1 VKEER
6 MNNATQQ
13 ARFRRRLRQYA
24 LAFMVMAVMV
34 VAAPFS
40 GLLLLDATAEQGFVN
55 GDNPRSEY
63 WREVRQGES
72 GYTAVQGKETGTL
85 IQNGG
90 QNWRALRNGPL
101 ANYGGWLLGVL
112 LVALLAYY
120 LIHGQVRLEHGRSG
134 RTVTRWS
141 MLERVLHWLTTIT
154 FLVLAVTG
162 LSLLFGRAVL
172 IPVIGKEAFAAYAA
186 LAKDA
191 HNYLG
196 PVFGV
201 CLVLFLIKLLP
212 YNIPAKHDLE
222 WFKRGGGMFGGKEPS
237 AGRMNAGE
245 KSWFWTLSTLGIALV
260 VSGLFLDFPVFG
272 LDREGL
278 QWSHLVHGITAFLV
292 IAFSFL
298 HMYLGTIG
306 NEGAF
311 EGMVNG
317 EVDVNWVIQHHDLWH
332 EELKHQSSGSG
343 ADASLSGEGAAPR
356 TG

>member
-1 VKEER
+1 MK
-6 MNNATQQ
+6 NATQQ
-13 ARFRRRLRQYA
+13 QRFRRRLRHYA
-24 LAFMVMAVMV
+24 FAFMVMAVMV

-40 GLLLLDATAEQGFVN
+40 GLLLQDATAEQGFTN

-90 QNWRALRNGPL
+90 QNWRALRNGPV
-101 ANYGGWLLGVL
+101 ANYGGWLLGI
-112 LVALLAYY
+112 LLAALAAYY
-120 LIHGQVRLEHGRSG
+120 IIAGQVRLEHGRSG
-134 RTVTRWS
+134 QTVPRWS
-141 MLERVLHWLTTIT
+141 MLERTLHWLTTIS
-154 FLVLAVTG
+154 FIVLAITG

-186 LAKDA
+186 LAKDV
-191 HNYLG
+191 HNYIG
-196 PVFGV
+196 PLFGI
-201 CLVLFLIKLLP
+201 CLLLFLLKLLP

-237 AGRMNAGE
+237 AGRMNGGE
-245 KSWFWTLSTLGIALV
+245 KAWFWVLSTVGMALV
-260 VSGLFLDFPVFG
+260 ISGLFLDFPVFG
-272 LDREGL
+272 LDREGAQIAML
-278 QWSHLVHGITAFLV
+278 IHAIGSILV
-292 IAFSFL
+292 IAFSFI

-311 EGMVNG
+311 EGMVSG

-332 EELKHQSSGSG
+332 EELKTQPSGSTSTAGMTGQG
-343 ADASLSGEGAAPR
+343 AQTKPG
-356 TG
+356 